1 MTASDLMTS
10 DPACRTMETGLQDV
24 ARMMLQCDCGEIPV
38 VERDD
43 LKKPVGVVTDR
54 DIVCRAI
61 AKGRNPTTL
70 TAGDV
75 MSSPAVTART
85 SEPLDAIRRM
95 MEMHQIRRIPIVDE
109 RGQIC
114 GIVSLADIARH
125 DTQRQAGA
133 VVKEV
138 SAPAR

>member
-1 MTASDLMTS
+1 MTARDLMTS
-10 DPACRTMETGLQDV
+10 NPACCTMDTPLQDV
-24 ARMMLQCDCGEIPV
+24 ARMMLRCDCGEIPV

-61 AKGRNPTTL
+61 AKGRNPTSL
-70 TAGDV
+70 SAGDV
-75 MSSPAVTART
+75 MSSPAVTARQ
-85 SEPLDAIRRM
+85 SDQLDAIRQL
-95 MEMHQIRRIPIVDE
+95 MESHQIRRIPIVDE
-109 RGQIC
+109 GGQIC
-114 GIVSLADIARH
+114 GIVSLADIARR
-125 DTQRQAGA
+125 DTEKQAGQ

>member
-10 DPACRTMETGLQDV
+10 NPACCTTDTPLQDV
-24 ARMMLQCDCGEIPV
+24 ARMMVQCDCGEIPV

-61 AKGRNPTTL
+61 AEGRNPTGM

-75 MSSPAVTART
+75 MSSPAVTARQLDQ
-85 SEPLDAIRRM
+85 LDAIRQM
-95 MEMHQIRRIPIVDE
+95 METHQIRRIPIVDD

-114 GIVSLADIARH
+114 GIVSLADIARQ
-125 DTQRQAGA
+125 DTEKQTGQ

>member
-1 MTASDLMTS
+1 MTARDLMTS
-10 DPACRTMETGLQDV
+10 NPACCTMDTPLQDV
-24 ARMMLQCDCGEIPV
+24 ARMMLRCDCGEIPV

-61 AKGRNPTTL
+61 AKGRNPTSMS
-70 TAGDV
+70 AGDV
-75 MSSPAVTART
+75 MSSPAVTARQ
-85 SEPLDAIRRM
+85 SDQLDAIRQL
-95 MEMHQIRRIPIVDE
+95 MESHQIRRIPIVDE
-109 RGQIC
+109 GGQIC
-114 GIVSLADIARH
+114 GIVSLADIARR
-125 DTQRQAGA
+125 DTEKQAGQ